1 MRFGR
6 ASELACAASLFG
18 ETETGVF
25 MWGVGGD
32 FGNHRS
38 TPRASIF
45 DSAIGKQATSHNK
58 AQGQALLYFQS
69 NLCTSTLH
77 PAKETAT

>member
-1 MRFGR
+1 
-6 ASELACAASLFG
+6 
-18 ETETGVF
+18 
-25 MWGVGGD
+25 MWVVGGD
-32 FGNHRS
+32 FGNHRT

-45 DSAIGKQATSHNK
+45 DRAIGKQATSHSK
-58 AQGQALLYFQS
+58 AQWHALFYFQS